1 MSAYE
6 SACHYF
12 ESAATVMD
20 LSPNMKKLLLTPE
33 REVKVQVA
41 MKMDNGE
48 IATFVGYRIQHNSA
62 RGPMK
67 GGLRFHHDVD
77 AQEVLALAS

>member
-1 MSAYE
+1 MKNAFE
-6 SACHYF
+6 DAGIYF
-12 ESAATVMD
+12 DEAASVMD
-20 LSPNMKKLLLTPE
+20 LSQNMKTLLLTPE

-41 MKMDNGE
+41 MKLDNGD

-67 GGLRFHHDVD
+67 G
-77 AQEVLALAS
+77 